1 MKKDKQDWKEILENK
16 VVAPLVIGCVIGGI
30 GYVFETDAL
39 TYIGSGIMLYGF
51 FRMVYDG

>member
-1 MKKDKQDWKEILENK
+1 MKKDKQGWKETLEHG
-16 VVAPLVIGCVIGGI
+16 VLAPLFIGFALGGI
-30 GYVFETDAL
+30 GYVFEIDAL